1 MSATIATIEAD
12 RGGATFLLLL
22 QSGEEDCLVINAGNL
37 AEEGTAEEEEEE
49 TETEDEDATLE
60 EDDESFLK
68 GLLLSEKERVETE
81 RGK

>member
-1 MSATIATIEAD
+1 VSATIATIEAD

-37 AEEGTAEEEEEE
+37 AEEGTAEEEEE